1 VKGIVCTLTNTR
13 IGKSVRVEKNLSP
26 GDDPGQFNL
35 LVNGSTVATNAGNGD
50 AGTLTGVAVG
60 SKVTVSETQG
70 TGTSLANY
78 TSSLSCTGVT
88 ASLGPT
94 SGTFTMPDADV
105 SCTFT
110 NTRKTSSVTI
120 QKSLSP
126 TDDPGRFDLLVN
138 GVVVANDITNGG
150 SGQATVAVGSN
161 VAVSESG
168 GTGTSLGNY
177 TSSLSCTGVTASG
190 STSGNFTMPNN
201 AVTCTFTNTRIP
213 PTPIPPTPIPTV
225 GALGLGALALM
236 LAGIARRR
244 MR

>member
-1 VKGIVCTLTNTR
+1 
-13 IGKSVRVEKNLSP
+13 
-26 GDDPGQFNL
+26 
-35 LVNGSTVATNAGNGD
+35 
-50 AGTLTGVAVG
+50 
-60 SKVTVSETQG
+60 
-70 TGTSLANY
+70 
-78 TSSLSCTGVT
+78 
-88 ASLGPT
+88 
-94 SGTFTMPDADV
+94 MPDTDV

-110 NTRKTSSVTI
+110 NTRKTGLVTV

-126 TDDPGRFDLLVN
+126 TDDPGLFNLLVN
-138 GVVVANDITNGG
+138 GAVVANNVTNGG

-177 TSSLSCTGVTASG
+177 TSSLSCTGVTTSG

-201 AVTCTFTNTRIP
+201 AVTCVFTNTR
-213 PTPIPPTPIPTV
+213 IPPTPIPTV